1 MFKYQPNLCSHITSE
16 LSLFLGSRKILT
28 PLCKF
33 WLFVIYFCQ
42 TITLF
47 FGMRTYYSSLLILL
61 VLCFQQTFGQLEQF
75 RELEVGLSITG
86 NGYYGDLNHNPD
98 GLLKSDHLAFNP
110 GINIHVRKAHY
121 QRLLPVFNAGYGE
134 FLSQNPDIQPV
145 TLVAGDPP
153 ESIAITPNR
162 FVETSFIYM
171 DFGYRLQLVRKF
183 TLFSPY
189 LGLSV
194 GGLAFYP
201 HAEDGILLSR
211 KRSTR
216 APGEKAYGTMTLSAP
231 VTLGMDVNLGRKL
244 SLNLAYIYRMNGTD
258 YLDNIKTLGTHAGN
272 DKLHILRFGASF
284 RIRNKKPDQSEPR
297 EQEVPMDSILA
308 VTPPIAEDTSV
319 VLAGI
324 ELEIVEDSLPEIS
337 DNRLSRVECDSL
349 IGEYELQLAAHIQ
362 EVESLQGE
370 IRELNLL
377 VMNTARERD
386 EFQVAVETLQ
396 GQLITGKQAD
406 QEGKIN
412 QYRLENRQLR
422 QELAE
427 TKILLTEAI
436 FREET
441 CMSDQD
447 LLGGKLEASLV
458 KIESQDRQIR
468 LLNQQIEAL
477 EAAIEAL
484 KIGTPEVDDSQLV
497 RMKLSLEAAEK
508 AASASAEEQKR
519 LMQENARLSALRD
532 SLLSEL
538 EQLEQSQGQLASVLS
553 GRSEE
558 MQDIEERLATS
569 QLRASQTE
577 ANLQGQID
585 SLKVALVSC
594 GETAPEIDPAIIE
607 KLQELSAKEDA
618 ISAQAAKLKASE
630 VQLVQREAMLKE
642 SRAAV
647 AEREKK
653 YADLVEKEKYLKQL
667 EQQLKQYANT
677 LRDVNKSPR
686 QEKIAAFSI
695 PCSLGKKIVQER
707 IVSHFA
713 AQGYTYMLEKGKL
726 VYLGV
731 VLPEISP
738 NPINISLYLIRDD
751 VDDRQ
756 LLGTFRL
763 ENGDYLS
770 DARYPEES
778 RNAKNFMRQFVK

>member
-1 MFKYQPNLCSHITSE
+1 MFKYQPNLYSHITSE
-16 LSLFLGSRKILT
+16 LSLILRLRKILT

-33 WLFVIYFCQ
+33 RLFVIYFCQ
-42 TITLF
+42 TIVLF
-47 FGMRTYYSSLLILL
+47 FGMRIYYSPLLLFV
-61 VLCFQQTFGQLEQF
+61 VLCFQQVFGQLERS
-75 RELEVGLSITG
+75 REFEVGLSITG
-86 NGYYGDLNHNPD
+86 NGYYGDLNHSPD
-98 GLLKSDHLAFNP
+98 GLLKSEHLSFNP
-110 GINIHVRKAHY
+110 GVNLQVRKAHY
-121 QRLLPVFNAGYGE
+121 QRLLPVFNAGYGK

-145 TLVAGDPP
+145 TLVSGDPP
-153 ESIAITPNR
+153 ESVSITPNR

-171 DFGYRLQLVRKF
+171 DFGYRLQLIRRF
-183 TLFSPY
+183 ALFSPY
-189 LGLSV
+189 FGISV

-201 HAEDGILLSR
+201 HAEDGVLLSR

-216 APGEKAYGTMTLSAP
+216 APEEKAYGTMTLSAP
-231 VTLGMDVNLGRKL
+231 VTLGMDVNLSRKL
-244 SLNLAYIYRMNGTD
+244 SINLAYIHRMNSTD
-258 YLDNIKTLGTHAGN
+258 YLDNIKTLGTQAGN

-284 RIRNKKPDQSEPR
+284 RIRNKTPDQSAPV
-297 EQEVPMDSILA
+297 EQEIPLDSILA
-308 VTPPIAEDTSV
+308 ETPVIAEDTSV
-319 VLAGI
+319 TLAGI
-324 ELEIVEDSLPEIS
+324 ELEIVEDSLLTIS
-337 DNRLSRVECDSL
+337 DNHLSRVECDSL

-386 EFQVAVETLQ
+386 GFQVVVETLQ
-396 GQLITGKQAD
+396 GQLLIGSQAD
-406 QEGKIN
+406 QDGKIN

-427 TKILLTEAI
+427 VKTQLAEAVL
-436 FREET
+436 REET

-447 LLGGKLEASLV
+447 LLGGKLETALV

-468 LLNQQIEAL
+468 LLEQQIEAH
-477 EAAIEAL
+477 EAAIKAL
-484 KIGTPEVDDSQLV
+484 KMDSPGVDDSQLV
-497 RMKLSLEAAEK
+497 QMRLSLDAAEK
-508 AASASAEEQKR
+508 AASASAEEQRR
-519 LMQENARLSALRD
+519 LIRENARLSGLRD

-538 EQLEQSQGQLASVLS
+538 EELEQSQGQLASVLS

-558 MQDIEERLATS
+558 MQDVEERLAAS
-569 QLRASQTE
+569 QLLASQSE
-577 ANLQGQID
+577 NNLQGQID
-585 SLKVALVSC
+585 SLKLVLESC
-594 GETAPEIDPAIIE
+594 GESAPEIDPAIIA

-618 ISAQAAKLKASE
+618 ISAQTAKLKASE
-630 VQLVQREAMLKE
+630 VQLVQREAMLIE
-642 SRAAV
+642 SRTTV

-677 LRDVNKSPR
+677 LRNVNKSPR

-738 NPINISLYLIRDD
+738 DPINISLYLIRDD

-778 RNAKNFMRQFVK
+778 RNAKNFMRLFVK